1 MSHVQQQLAILDE
14 IGAGSLVEQTIN
26 KLITMQIARYQ
37 NTIHQIKR
45 ELQEFEQR
53 FQLSSEECYQRF
65 NTGELGDSADMF
77 EWVGLYENIL
87 LYQKR
92 INILRMSLQ

>member
-1 MSHVQQQLAILDE
+1 MSHVQQQLAVLDE

-92 INILRMSLQ
+92 INMLRMSLQ